1 MTKIYTLFAGLLLA
15 CSLHAQTQDTLLY
28 ENFDWEDHDHTD
40 DWPTIPFGDD
50 QTFVNLDEDGLVP
63 DGALDVQYHWYW
75 SDAFY
80 SPDTIANGVL
90 ASKSWMEGF
99 LHGNRNWFIFPPVT
113 IPDSTYTLHWKS
125 APRQLLRYMDGYT
138 VLGAQGSNDVFS
150 NVFTDTL
157 FKAAQM
163 IDIVGDGDVQTVDNF
178 TFSEGYI
185 HADGATKTEYF
196 STDPAD
202 ANLLVGYLEPH
213 SVSLS
218 SFAGKT
224 MYFAIL
230 HDSDDDN
237 LIMIDDILIVGGEI
251 STGTN
256 TPNTAD
262 FRFTTYPNPI
272 ENNLNVL
279 FRLPQ
284 VAAVSLQVSDMNG
297 KIVRRDL
304 QSEQLQAGE
313 HQRDLRLGD
322 LPKGAYTVTLVIGEQ
337 SLSKVLV
344 KK

>member
-15 CSLHAQTQDTLLY
+15 CSLHAQTQDTLLI
-28 ENFDWEDHDHTD
+28 ENFNWEDYDHTV
-40 DWPTIPFGDD
+40 DWSTIPFGDD
-50 QTFVNLDEDGLVP
+50 QTFVNFDEDGFTP
-63 DGALDVQYHWYW
+63 DGGDAIQFRWYW
-75 SDAFY
+75 TDAFFA
-80 SPDTIANGVL
+80 PDTIPNGVL

-99 LHGNRNWFIFPPVT
+99 LPGNRNWFIFPPVT
-113 IPDSTYTLHWKS
+113 IPDSTYTLSWKS

-138 VLGAQGSNDVFS
+138 VLGAEGTNDIFS
-150 NVFTDTL
+150 NAFTDTL
-157 FKAAQM
+157 FRAAQM
-163 IDIVGDGDVQTVDNF
+163 IDIVGDGDIQTVDNF

-185 HADGATKTEYF
+185 HADGATKAEYLAL
-196 STDPAD
+196 DPND
-202 ANLLVGYLEPH
+202 PNLYVGYLEPH
-213 SVSLS
+213 TVSLS
-218 SFAGKT
+218 AYAGKT

-237 LIMIDDILIVGGEI
+237 LLMIDDILVVGGA
-251 STGTN
+251 SATGTN
-256 TPNTAD
+256 APNTAD

-284 VAAVSLQVSDMNG
+284 AAAVSLQVSDMTG

-322 LPKGAYTVTLVIGEQ
+322 LPKGAYNVTLVIGEQ